1 MVCSFEIREVSS
13 KQAIGVEFWDLL
25 TDKRNQ
31 SMAEL
36 IKPGPFLW
44 RSTANSC
51 VNSFFFQ
58 ETDMTKEKKT

>member
-36 IKPGPFLW
+36 IKPGPFCDVLPT
-44 RSTANSC
+44 RVSIVS
-51 VNSFFFQ
+51 SF
-58 ETDMTKEKKT
+58 KKQT

>member
-1 MVCSFEIREVSS
+1 MVCSFEITEVSS

-36 IKPGPFLW
+36 IKPGPFL
-44 RSTANSC
+44 
-51 VNSFFFQ
+51 
-58 ETDMTKEKKT
+58 